1 MAAAQSS
8 GMTTFLRTLFLLA
21 LMANLL
27 LFAYSRGY
35 FGHVGGGEP
44 ERLGH
49 QMNPE
54 KIRIVST
61 EQPVAP
67 PAAAPEP
74 RPAKAVPNNV
84 CRMLSGLTA
93 SRVQRIAELAKQKAS
108 AVRYTERALDEPTSW
123 WVFVP
128 PQPDRRA
135 ADERV
140 AELRRLGI
148 ADFFLIQEEG
158 PNRFAISLGV
168 FKTEQAAADYLQ
180 ALKRRGMALA
190 RSGPRLPP
198 DAKRVAEFRGPSE
211 AVNELLGQIASE
223 FSDLSPGDCPLN
235 H

>member
-1 MAAAQSS
+1 
-8 GMTTFLRTLFLLA
+8 MTTFLRTVFLLA

-49 QMNPE
+49 QLNSDR
-54 KIRIVST
+54 IRIVSADR
-61 EQPVAP
+61 PVAP
-67 PAAAPEP
+67 PAAVPDA
-74 RPAKAVPNNV
+74 RPAKAAPTALNV
-84 CRMLSGLTA
+84 CRMLGGLTA
-93 SRVQRIAELAKQKAS
+93 SRVQRIGELVRQRS
-108 AVRYTERALDEPTSW
+108 ANSVRYTERALDEPTSW

-148 ADFFLIQEEG
+148 ADFFLIQEDG
-158 PNRFAISLGV
+158 PNRFAVSLGV

-180 ALKRRGMALA
+180 SLKRRGVTLA

-198 DAKRVAEFRGPSE
+198 DAKRVVEFRGPGE

-223 FSDLSPGDCPLN
+223 FSDLSPGECVVNP
-235 H
+235 

>member
-1 MAAAQSS
+1 M
-8 GMTTFLRTLFLLA
+8 FLLA

-44 ERLGH
+44 ERLGNQLH
-49 QMNPE
+49 AD
-54 KIRIVST
+54 KIRIVGT
-61 EQPVAP
+61 ER
-67 PAAAPEP
+67 PAATPVVAPEP
-74 RPAKAVPNNV
+74 RPAAKAAPNNI
-84 CRMLSGLTA
+84 CRMLGGLTA
-93 SRVQRIAELAKQKAS
+93 SRVQRIAELVKQKPS
-108 AVRYTERALDEPTSW
+108 AVRYTERALDEPSSW

-180 ALKRRGMALA
+180 SLKRRGVAVA

-198 DAKRVAEFRGPSE
+198 DAKRVVEFRGPNE

-223 FSDLSPGDCPLN
+223 YSDLSPGECAANP
-235 H
+235 